1 MHIESFRT
9 FCLSFKG
16 VTESFP
22 FDQKTIVFK
31 VGNKMFALA
40 DIEEFDSFNVKC
52 DPETAIELRE
62 RYQAVKPG
70 YHMNK
75 THWNTV
81 SVQMDLNDQELQ
93 EQITRSYE
101 LIVKSLSKKM
111 QDEIKG

>member
-1 MHIESFRT
+1 
-9 FCLSFKG
+9 
-16 VTESFP
+16 
-22 FDQKTIVFK
+22 
-31 VGNKMFALA
+31 MFALA